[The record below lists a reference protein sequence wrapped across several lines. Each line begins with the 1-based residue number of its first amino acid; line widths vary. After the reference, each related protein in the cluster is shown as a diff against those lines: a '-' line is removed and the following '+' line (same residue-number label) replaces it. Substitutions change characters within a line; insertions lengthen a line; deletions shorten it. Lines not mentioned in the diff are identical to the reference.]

1 MNTKLILAV
10 IGVAL
15 IATALVGVSAAQYV
29 GAQNRTYTT
38 QTGLV
43 PPCADP
49 SGAVPQYCIN
59 ATGEPY
65 CYTNGTYTG
74 YCWNNTGGANSYG
87 QGTGCYGY
95 GHGYGCGAQNQNQY
109 EYGYGYGAG
118 MIGQSGYGR
127 GHCR

>member
-15 IATALVGVSAAQYV
+15 IATALVGVSAAQYI

-38 QTGLV
+38 QTQPV
-43 PPCADP
+43 PTCADP
-49 SGAVPQYCIN
+49 SRTVPQYCIN
-59 ATGEPY
+59 ATTGEPN
-65 CYTNGTYTG
+65 CYTNSTYAG
-74 YCWNNTGGANSYG
+74 YCWNNTGTANGYG

-95 GHGYGCGAQNQNQY
+95 GYGYGCEAQTQNQ
-109 EYGYGYGAG
+109 YGYGYGTG
-118 MIGQSGYGR
+118 MMGQSGYGR